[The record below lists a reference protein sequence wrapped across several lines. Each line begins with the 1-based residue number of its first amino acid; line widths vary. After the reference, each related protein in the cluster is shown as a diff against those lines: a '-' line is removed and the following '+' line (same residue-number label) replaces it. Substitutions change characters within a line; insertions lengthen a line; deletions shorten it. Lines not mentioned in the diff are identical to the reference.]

1 MRTILLVHHVKR
13 YLSLPLPQGK
23 SCFLWGARQT
33 GKSTFLKEHFLESR
47 YIDLLQADVFQTYL
61 RAPHSLRQELAAHPI
76 KALII
81 IDEIQKVPALLD
93 EVHSLIESQKN
104 VQFILCGSSAR
115 RLKSSGT
122 NLLGGRAWRYMFV
135 PFCYP
140 ELKTLDWTRIF
151 NHGLIP
157 SNYFSESPQKSLASY
172 VYDYMLTEVHF
183 EANLR
188 KRDSFSKFIEA
199 LGFCHGEMINYSNIA
214 RDCGVDSKT
223 VRTYFEILEDMYLG
237 YFLQPYKNRI
247 NRQTIQETPKFYLFD
262 TGIANYLNRY
272 EFQEMRGEK
281 AGKSFEHYIFLEL
294 IAYKLLEEKRD
305 PINYWRTKEG
315 YEVDFIVQD
324 QAFEVKISS
333 PIEKR
338 DLKGLLFFGDYYK
351 AKLNVISLEPRK
363 RIMTVDNQEV
373 TIWPVQEFL
382 DNLWSSTIWK

>member
-1 MRTILLVHHVKR
+1 LNQYIKR
-13 YLSLPLPQGK
+13 FLSLSLPKEQ
-23 SCFLWGARQT
+23 SCFLWGARKT
-33 GKSTFLKEHFLESR
+33 GKSTFLKEHFPEAT

-61 RAPHSLRQELAAHPI
+61 RTPHYLRQEIAALSL
-76 KALII
+76 KSSII
-81 IDEIQKVPALLD
+81 IDEVQKVPALLD
-93 EVHSLIESQKN
+93 EVHSLIESQKGL
-104 VQFILCGSSAR
+104 QFILCGSSAR
-115 RLKSSGT
+115 RLKSSGA

-140 ELKTLDWTRIF
+140 ELKTLEWNRIF

-157 SNYFSESPQKSLASY
+157 SHYFSEFPQKSLASY
-172 VYDYMLTEVHF
+172 LFDYLITEVQF

-188 KRDSFSKFIEA
+188 KRDSFARFLEV

-237 YFLQPYKNRI
+237 YFLHPYQARI

-262 TGIANYLNRY
+262 TGIANYLKRY
-272 EFQEMRGEK
+272 EFREMRGEE
-281 AGKSFEHYIFLEL
+281 AGKCFEHYVFLEL
-294 IAYKLLEEKRD
+294 MAYKLLTEKRD

-338 DLKGLLFFGDYYK
+338 HLKGLLLFGENYG

-363 RIMTVDNQEV
+363 RIMKIDNQEV
-373 TIWPVQEFL
+373 TVWPVQEFL
-382 DNLWSSTIWK
+382 DDLWTSHIWK